1 MLTIAYY
8 SIFQRT
14 VVSIFNILVNL
25 QTIIVSWS
33 WLQGIKMWL
42 IIHDSFFLSIFISI
56 QRIYQRKC
64 FVKCVI
70 LPLVWFGS
78 LTPETFDL
86 NKLDCFEHV
95 ACYHN
100 YEFHSPAFVLKMKN
114 LNIFC
119 LFLCILDPWSLF
131 EISFR
136 SLKS

>member
-56 QRIYQRKC
+56 QRKC

-70 LPLVWFGS
+70 LPLVWFRS

-114 LNIFC
+114 LNIFFAYFYVFLVHGPC
-119 LFLCILDPWSLF
+119 LRFLLDP
-131 EISFR
+131 
-136 SLKS
+136 